1 MQCVH
6 DNYINC
12 RLFYLTLLLI
22 LIEVVISNFSQFS
35 GVWFAHSRYPGPER
49 DGAIMLNYTVHI
61 EDDPDSL
68 EAKLSPRHERIQ
80 EQLQRMMKKQ
90 ASRFPTSY
98 LEDIPRE
105 EDLPEELKEEDAIVD
120 WKYQMEIG

>member
-1 MQCVH
+1 
-6 DNYINC
+6 
-12 RLFYLTLLLI
+12 
-22 LIEVVISNFSQFS
+22 
-35 GVWFAHSRYPGPER
+35 
-49 DGAIMLNYTVHI
+49 MLNYTVHI

-68 EAKLSPRHERIQ
+68 EAKLSPTHERIQ

-120 WKYQMEIG
+120 WKYQMEIGWAKIYWLI